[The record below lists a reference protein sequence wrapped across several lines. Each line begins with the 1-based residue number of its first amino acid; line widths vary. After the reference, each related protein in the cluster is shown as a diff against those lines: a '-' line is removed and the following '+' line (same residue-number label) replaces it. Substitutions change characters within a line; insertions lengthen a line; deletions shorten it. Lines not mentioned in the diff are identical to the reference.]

1 MRTAWPKLVNG
12 SRDLLSFGV
21 FTRSAHRFP
30 PANRHKHERIPAS
43 IMDGLDDKFPEIYLF
58 GWKQEFNSVR
68 RILGACHLGK
78 SHDASRALSAGPTTP
93 LSPPRTQDSRLRRG
107 RWHSIGRFWL
117 SFRFHEERRCEFHGL
132 GGLKRSLR
140 HRCSAA
146 QLQSVAPPPALP
158 LLFLLN
164 QWVCL
169 QWKEGEEEEGAEDED
184 GGGVEY
190 VMWSGELL
198 FQQIKWGKDNGI
210 GGLFVL

>member
-21 FTRSAHRFP
+21 FTRSARRFP

-117 SFRFHEERRCEFHGL
+117 SVRFHEGRRCEFHGL
-132 GGLKRSLR
+132 EGLKRSLR

-146 QLQSVAPPPALP
+146 ECRSSACAPPSLSAQSMGV
-158 LLFLLN
+158 FTM
-164 QWVCL
+164 
-169 QWKEGEEEEGAEDED
+169 EGGGGGGG
-184 GGGVEY
+184 GGGVCD
-190 VMWSGELL
+190 VV
-198 FQQIKWGKDNGI
+198 WGASRPTNQ
-210 GGLFVL
+210 VRQR